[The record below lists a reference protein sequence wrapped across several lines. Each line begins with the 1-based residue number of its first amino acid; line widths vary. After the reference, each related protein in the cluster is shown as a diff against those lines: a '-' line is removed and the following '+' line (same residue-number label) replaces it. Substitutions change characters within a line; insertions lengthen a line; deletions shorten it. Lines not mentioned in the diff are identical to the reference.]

1 MSLRLSRPTL
11 SAVVILLAAAGVW
24 AAQQGRRPAEAI
36 PVAIEA
42 RPVALDPSDPNRTE
56 VGRLR
61 YLGGLVL
68 TSRQPRFGGLSG
80 LRVDDRGRFLAVTDE
95 GDWVTFTTVE
105 QGERLVGIRGGVI
118 APVLGANGLAAQGKE
133 DGDAEALEWPADG
146 DGTAGVMFEQ
156 SHRLQVYRGVDPAR
170 PETLLQRPAAIY
182 PYAEI
187 RGWPAN
193 GGGEAFADLAGKG
206 ELLISEE
213 APGPAGGRDALLL
226 SDAGKLRFSYL
237 PPPGYQPTDAVLLA
251 APGTVLVLNR
261 RFSGGVVSAVVT
273 ELALDA
279 GELDRPGLR
288 MSSTPVAGT
297 EIARLAPPLTVD
309 NMEGIALRRAGGR
322 TFVYLVSDDNFSPL
336 QRTLLLKF
344 ELLPARQ
351 P

>member
-1 MSLRLSRPTL
+1 MPLRLPRPTL
-11 SAVVILLAAAGVW
+11 SAAIILLAAAGVW

-36 PVAIEA
+36 PLAIEA
-42 RPVALDPSDPNRTE
+42 RPVALDPTDPNRTQ

-61 YLGGLVL
+61 YMGGLVL
-68 TSRQPRFGGLSG
+68 TSREGRFGGLSG
-80 LRVDDRGRFLAVTDE
+80 LRVDDHGQFLAISDQA
-95 GDWVTFTTVE
+95 DWVTFTTIE

-146 DGTAGVMFEQ
+146 NGSAGVIFEQ
-156 SHRLQVYRGVDPAR
+156 SHRLQVYRGVDPAD
-170 PETLLQRPAAIY
+170 PKTLLQRPAAIY
-182 PYAEI
+182 PYEEI
-187 RGWPAN
+187 RNWPPN

-226 SDAGKLRFSYL
+226 SDAGKLRFSYM
-237 PPPGYQPTDAVLLA
+237 PPQDYQPTDAVLLA
-251 APGTVLVLNR
+251 APATVLVLNR
-261 RFSGGVVSAVVT
+261 KFIGGVVSAVVS
-273 ELALDA
+273 EVVLDA
-279 GELDRPGLR
+279 GELERPGNR
-288 MSSTPVAGT
+288 TSTTPVAGT
-297 EIARLAPPLTVD
+297 EIARLGAPLTVD
-309 NMEGIALRRAGGR
+309 NMEGIAVRRSGGR

-344 ELLPARQ
+344 ELLPA